1 MDNHDRKCMWQEMR
15 KRNMDWSPV
24 GENPSINKPQKLP
37 ETIWIDQP
45 QEALTKGSQSKLM
58 K

>member
-1 MDNHDRKCMWQEMR
+1 MDNHDRKYVWQETR
-15 KRNMDWSPV
+15 KRNMNWSPE
-24 GENPSINKPQKLP
+24 GENPSINKTQKLP

-45 QEALTKGSQSKLM
+45 QEALTKCSQSKLM